1 MKTRLFSLSLMIML
15 AAVQVFAGRIYL
27 IGDAMSSGW
36 SLDAAP
42 LMEQTGDNVYQ
53 WVGNLKDGTLK
64 FLTHKDWVPS
74 YGPTTNNTALTVGTS
89 VLQLRSSYDDPDNA
103 FAVTAGR
110 YALTID
116 LSGDTPQLTVANG
129 AELPDKGLSSYYPE
143 TIYAIGSATT
153 AGWLASS
160 AIEMH
165 ESAFNSG
172 IYNGTLTLSS
182 GELKFLN
189 QKNFE
194 AGGYGASVSND
205 PINGAGVYT
214 LKALDGDDLKFAV
227 TLDKATEFDVTANI
241 VAGSLSLTATGVEPE
256 VVYPAKLYI
265 IGPAVGGWSWDD
277 YGQEMR
283 TLEEGVYTWKGTL
296 MADEMKF
303 FEQPKFEAVAYG
315 ATEAGKVM
323 SADGEY
329 DIVKLTD
336 NDYKFIAPADNV
348 TLTVNLKTMKLTSAK
363 DVTSLNDIVLLNGMT
378 DVYDIT
384 GFLVTRI
391 ENSYVGSCGLKAG
404 IYIFKSAQITQKVVI
419 R

>member
-1 MKTRLFSLSLMIML
+1 MKTRLFSLSLIML

-36 SLDAAP
+36 SLDSVP

-53 WVGNLKDGTLK
+53 WVGNLNDGKLK
-64 FLTHKDWVPS
+64 FLTHKDFVPS
-74 YGPTTNNTALTVGTS
+74 YGPKTNNTALTEGTS
-89 VLQLRSSYDDPDNA
+89 DLQLRSSYDDPDNA

-143 TIYAIGSATT
+143 AIYAIGSATT
-153 AGWLASS
+153 AGWTASN
-160 AIEMH
+160 AVEMH

-189 QKNFE
+189 QKAFG
-194 AGGYGASVSND
+194 AGYGASVSND

-214 LKALDGDDLKFAV
+214 LVALDKADLKFAV
-227 TLDKATEFDVTANI
+227 TLDELTEFDVTANI
-241 VAGSLSLTATGVEPE
+241 VDGSLSLTATGVEPE
-256 VVYPAKLYI
+256 VVYPANLYI

-277 YGQEMR
+277 NAQEMK
-283 TLEEGVYTWKGTL
+283 TLEEGVYTWTGKLLAG
-296 MADEMKF
+296 EMKF

-315 ATEAGKVM
+315 ATEDGKVM

-336 NDYKFIAPADNV
+336 NDNKFIAPADNV

-363 DVTSLNDIVLLNGMT
+363 DVTSLNDIVLLDGMT

-384 GFLVTRI
+384 GLFITRI
-391 ENSYVGSCGLKAG
+391 ENSYIGSCGLKAG

>member
-1 MKTRLFSLSLMIML
+1 MKTRLFSLSLIML

-36 SLDAAP
+36 SLDSVP

-53 WVGNLKDGTLK
+53 WVGNLNDGKLK
-64 FLTHKDWVPS
+64 FLTHKDFVPS
-74 YGPTTNNTALTVGTS
+74 YGPKTNNTALTEGTFD
-89 VLQLRSSYDDPDNA
+89 LQLRSSDDDPDNK

-129 AELPDKGLSSYYPE
+129 AGLPDKGLSSYYPE
-143 TIYAIGSATT
+143 AIYAIGSATT

-165 ESAFNSG
+165 ESACNSG

-189 QKNFE
+189 QKDFG
-194 AGGYGASVSND
+194 AGYGASVSND

-256 VVYPAKLYI
+256 VVYPANLYI
-265 IGPAVGGWSWDD
+265 IGPAVGGWSWDNN
-277 YGQEMR
+277 GQEMT
-283 TLEEGVYTWKGTL
+283 TLEEGVYTWTGKLLAG
-296 MADEMKF
+296 EMKF

-315 ATEAGKVM
+315 ATEDGKVM

-336 NDYKFIAPADNV
+336 NDNKFIAPADNV
-348 TLTVNLKTMKLTSAK
+348 TLTVNLKTMKLTSTK
-363 DVTSLNDIVLLNGMT
+363 DVTSLNDIVLLDGMT

-384 GFLVTRI
+384 GLFITRI

-404 IYIFKSAQITQKVVI
+404 IYIFKSAQIIQKVVI

>member
-27 IGDAMSSGW
+27 IGDATSSGW

-53 WVGNLKDGTLK
+53 WVGNLNNGTLK

-74 YGPTTNNTALTVGTS
+74 YGPKTNNTALTVGTS
-89 VLQLRSSYDDPDNA
+89 DLQLRSSYDDPDNA

-143 TIYAIGSATT
+143 AIYAIGSATT
-153 AGWLASS
+153 AGWLAPS

-189 QKNFE
+189 QKAFG
-194 AGGYGASVSND
+194 AGYGASVSND

-214 LKALDGDDLKFAV
+214 LVALDKADLKFAV
-227 TLDKATEFDVTANI
+227 TLDELTEFDVTANI
-241 VAGSLSLTATGVEPE
+241 VDGSLSLTATGVEPE
-256 VVYPAKLYI
+256 VVYPANLYI

-277 YGQEMR
+277 NAQEMK
-283 TLEEGVYTWKGTL
+283 TLEEGVYTWTGKL
-296 MADEMKF
+296 LADEMKF
-303 FEQPKFEAVAYG
+303 FEQPDFGAVAYG

-329 DIVKLTD
+329 DIVKLID

-363 DVTSLNDIVLLNGMT
+363 DVTSLNDIVLLDGMT

-384 GFLVTRI
+384 GLFITRI
-391 ENSYVGSCGLKAG
+391 ENSYIGSCGLKAG

>member
-1 MKTRLFSLSLMIML
+1 MKTRLLSLSLMIML

-53 WVGNLKDGTLK
+53 WVGNLNDGKLK

-74 YGPTTNNTALTVGTS
+74 YGPTTNSTALTVGTFA
-89 VLQLRSSYDDPDNA
+89 LQLRSSYDDPDNA

-143 TIYAIGSATT
+143 AIYAIGSATT
-153 AGWLASS
+153 AGWTASS

-189 QKNFE
+189 QKDFG
-194 AGGYGASVSND
+194 AGYGASVSND

-227 TLDKATEFDVTANI
+227 TLDEATEFDVTANI
-241 VAGSLSLTATGVEPE
+241 VAGSLSLTATGVEPV

-265 IGPAVGGWSWDD
+265 IGPAVGGWSWDNN
-277 YGQEMR
+277 GQEMT
-283 TLEEGVYTWKGTL
+283 TLEEGVYTWTGKLLGG
-296 MADEMKF
+296 EMKF
-303 FEQPKFEAVAYG
+303 FEQPDFVAVAYG
-315 ATEAGKVM
+315 ATEASKVM

-336 NDYKFIAPADNV
+336 NDNKFIAPADNV

-363 DVTSLNDIVLLNGMT
+363 VVTSLSDIVLLNGMT

-384 GFLVTRI
+384 GSFVTRI
-391 ENSYVGSCGLKAG
+391 ENSNVGRCGLKAG
-404 IYIFKSAQITQKVVI
+404 IYIFKSAQFTQKVVI

>member
-1 MKTRLFSLSLMIML
+1 MKTRLLSLSFMIML

-27 IGDAMSSGW
+27 IGDATSSGW

-42 LMEQTGDNVYQ
+42 LMEQTGNNVYQ
-53 WVGNLKDGTLK
+53 WVGNLNNGTLK
-64 FLTHKDWVPS
+64 FLTHKDFAPS

-89 VLQLRSSYDDPDNA
+89 DLQLRSSYDDPDNA
-103 FAVTAGR
+103 FAVAAGR

-143 TIYAIGSATT
+143 AIYAVGTATT
-153 AGWLASS
+153 AGWVASN

-165 ESAFNSG
+165 ESACNSG
-172 IYNGTLTLSS
+172 IYNGKLTLSS

-189 QKNFE
+189 QKDWG
-194 AGGYGASVSND
+194 AGYGASVSND

-214 LKALDGDDLKFAV
+214 LKENGGADLKFAV
-227 TLDKATEFDVTANI
+227 TLDEATEFDVTANI

-277 YGQEMR
+277 NGQEMT
-283 TLEEGVYTWKGTL
+283 TLEEGVYTWTGTL
-296 MADEMKF
+296 LAGEMKF
-303 FEQPKFEAVAYG
+303 FEQPDFVAVAYG

-336 NDYKFIAPADNV
+336 NDNKFIAPADNV

-363 DVTSLNDIVLLNGMT
+363 DVTSLSDIVLLNGMT

-384 GFLVTRI
+384 GSFVTRI

-404 IYIFKSAQITQKVVI
+404 IYIFKSAQFTQKVVI

>member
-1 MKTRLFSLSLMIML
+1 MKTRLFSLSLIML

-36 SLDAAP
+36 SLDSVP

-53 WVGNLKDGTLK
+53 WVGNLNDGKLK
-64 FLTHKDWVPS
+64 FLTHKDFVPS
-74 YGPTTNNTALTVGTS
+74 YGPKTNNTALTEGTFD
-89 VLQLRSSYDDPDNA
+89 LQLRSSDDDPDNK

-129 AELPDKGLSSYYPE
+129 AGLPDKGLSSYYPE
-143 TIYAIGSATT
+143 AIYAIGSATT

-165 ESAFNSG
+165 ESACNSG

-189 QKNFE
+189 QKDFG
-194 AGGYGASVSND
+194 AGYGASVSND

-256 VVYPAKLYI
+256 VVYPANLYI
-265 IGPAVGGWSWDD
+265 IGPAVGGWSWDNN
-277 YGQEMR
+277 GQEMT
-283 TLEEGVYTWKGTL
+283 TLEEGVYTWTGKLLAG
-296 MADEMKF
+296 EMKF

-315 ATEAGKVM
+315 ATEDGKVM

-336 NDYKFIAPADNV
+336 NDNKFIAPADNV
-348 TLTVNLKTMKLTSAK
+348 TLTVNLKTMKLTSTK
-363 DVTSLNDIVLLNGMT
+363 DVTSLNDIVLLDGMT

-384 GFLVTRI
+384 GLFVTRI

-404 IYIFKSAQITQKVVI
+404 IYIFKSAQIIQKVVI

>member
-27 IGDAMSSGW
+27 IGTATSSGW

-42 LMEQTGDNVYQ
+42 LMEQTGDNLYQ
-53 WVGNLKDGTLK
+53 WVGNLNDGKLK
-64 FLTHKDWVPS
+64 FLTHKDFVPS
-74 YGPTTNNTALTVGTS
+74 YGPTTNNTALTVGTFD
-89 VLQLRSSYDDPDNA
+89 LQLRSSYDDPDNA

-143 TIYAIGSATT
+143 AIYAIGSATT
-153 AGWLASS
+153 AGWRTPDAV
-160 AIEMH
+160 EMH
-165 ESAFNSG
+165 ESACNSG

-189 QKNFE
+189 QKDFG
-194 AGGYGASVSND
+194 AGYGASVSND

-214 LKALDGDDLKFAV
+214 LVALDKADLKFAV
-227 TLDKATEFDVTANI
+227 TLDEPTEFDVTANI
-241 VAGSLSLTATGVEPE
+241 VDGSLSLTATGVEPE

-265 IGPAVGGWSWDD
+265 IGPAVGGWSWDNN
-277 YGQEMR
+277 GQEMT
-283 TLEEGVYTWKGTL
+283 TLEEGVYTWTGKL
-296 MADEMKF
+296 LAAQMKF

-315 ATEAGKVM
+315 ATEADKVM

-329 DIVKLTD
+329 DIVKLID

-363 DVTSLNDIVLLNGMT
+363 DVTSLNDIVLLDGMT

-384 GFLVTRI
+384 GLFITRI

-404 IYIFKSAQITQKVVI
+404 VYIFKSAQIIQKVVI

>member
-1 MKTRLFSLSLMIML
+1 MKTRLFSLSLIML

-53 WVGNLKDGTLK
+53 WVGNLNDGKLK
-64 FLTHKDWVPS
+64 FLTHKDFVPS
-74 YGPTTNNTALTVGTS
+74 YGPTTNNTALTEGTS
-89 VLQLRSSYDDPDNA
+89 DLQLRSSYDDPDNA

-143 TIYAIGSATT
+143 AIYAIGSATT
-153 AGWLASS
+153 AGWTASS

-189 QKNFE
+189 QKDWG
-194 AGGYGASVSND
+194 AGYGASVSND

-227 TLDKATEFDVTANI
+227 TLDEATEFDVTANI

-265 IGPAVGGWSWDD
+265 IGPAVGGWSWDNN
-277 YGQEMR
+277 GQEMT
-283 TLEEGVYTWKGTL
+283 TLEEGVYTWTGKL
-296 MADEMKF
+296 LAAQMKF
-303 FEQPKFEAVAYG
+303 FEQPDFGAVAYG

-336 NDYKFIAPADNV
+336 NDNKFIAPADNV

-363 DVTSLNDIVLLNGMT
+363 DVTSLNDIVLLDGMT

-384 GFLVTRI
+384 GLFITRI

>member
-1 MKTRLFSLSLMIML
+1 MKTRLFSLSLIML

-27 IGDAMSSGW
+27 IGTATSSGW

-53 WVGNLKDGTLK
+53 WVGNLNNGTLK
-64 FLTHKDWVPS
+64 FLTHKDFVPS
-74 YGPTTNNTALTVGTS
+74 YGPTTNNTALTEGTFD
-89 VLQLRSSYDDPDNA
+89 LQLRSSDDDPDNK

-129 AELPDKGLSSYYPE
+129 AGLPDKGLSSYYPE
-143 TIYAIGSATT
+143 VYAIGSATT
-153 AGWLASS
+153 AGWTASS

-172 IYNGTLTLSS
+172 IYNGTLTLNT

-189 QKNFE
+189 QKAFG
-194 AGGYGASVSND
+194 AGYGASVSND

-214 LKALDGDDLKFAV
+214 LKALDEADLKFAV
-227 TLDKATEFDVTANI
+227 TLDKATEFDVTVNI
-241 VAGSLSLTATGVEPE
+241 VAGSLTLTATGVEPE

-265 IGPAVGGWSWDD
+265 IGPAVGGWSWDKN
-277 YGQEMR
+277 GQEMT

-296 MADEMKF
+296 LAGEMKF
-303 FEQPKFEAVAYG
+303 FEQPDFVAVAYG

-336 NDYKFIAPADNV
+336 KDNKFIAPADNV

-363 DVTSLNDIVLLNGMT
+363 DVTSLNDIVLLDGMT

-384 GFLVTRI
+384 GLFITRI

>member
-27 IGDAMSSGW
+27 IGDATSSGW

-53 WVGNLKDGTLK
+53 WVGNLKDGPLK

-74 YGPTTNNTALTVGTS
+74 YGPKTDSTALTVGTFD
-89 VLQLRSSYDDPDNA
+89 LQLRSSDDDPDNA
-103 FAVTAGR
+103 YAVTAGR

-143 TIYAIGSATT
+143 AIYAIGSATT
-153 AGWLASS
+153 AGWTAPS

-189 QKNFE
+189 QKDWG
-194 AGGYGASVSND
+194 AGYGASVSND

-214 LKALDGDDLKFAV
+214 LVALDKADLKFAV
-227 TLDKATEFDVTANI
+227 TLDELTEFDVTANI
-241 VAGSLSLTATGVEPE
+241 VDGSLSLTATGVEPE

-265 IGPAVGGWSWDD
+265 IGPAVGGWSWDKNR
-277 YGQEMR
+277 QEMT
-283 TLEEGVYTWKGTL
+283 TLEEGVYTWTGKLLAG
-296 MADEMKF
+296 EMKF

-315 ATEAGKVM
+315 ATEAGKIM

-336 NDYKFIAPADNV
+336 NDNKFIAPADNV

-363 DVTSLNDIVLLNGMT
+363 DVTSLNDIVLLDGMT

-384 GFLVTRI
+384 GLFITRI

>member
-1 MKTRLFSLSLMIML
+1 MKTRLFSLSFMIML

-27 IGDAMSSGW
+27 IGDATSSGW

-53 WVGNLKDGTLK
+53 WVGNLNNGTLK

-89 VLQLRSSYDDPDNA
+89 VLQLRSSDDDPDNA

-143 TIYAIGSATT
+143 AIYAIGSATT
-153 AGWLASS
+153 AGWRTPDAV
-160 AIEMH
+160 EMH

-189 QKNFE
+189 QKDWG
-194 AGGYGASVSND
+194 AGYGASVSND

-227 TLDKATEFDVTANI
+227 TLDELTEFDVTANI

-277 YGQEMR
+277 NGQEMT

-296 MADEMKF
+296 LAAQMKF
-303 FEQPKFEAVAYG
+303 FEQPDFGAVAYG
-315 ATEAGKVM
+315 ATEADKVM

-336 NDYKFIAPADNV
+336 KDNKFIAPADNV

-363 DVTSLNDIVLLNGMT
+363 DVTSLNDIVLLNGMI

-404 IYIFKSAQITQKVVI
+404 IYIFKSAQIIQKVVI

>member
-1 MKTRLFSLSLMIML
+1 MKTRLFSLSLIML

-36 SLDAAP
+36 SLDSVP

-53 WVGNLKDGTLK
+53 WVGNLNDGKLK

-74 YGPTTNNTALTVGTS
+74 YGPKTNNTALTEGTS
-89 VLQLRSSYDDPDNA
+89 DLQLRSSYDDPDNA

-143 TIYAIGSATT
+143 AIYAIGSATT
-153 AGWLASS
+153 AGWTASN
-160 AIEMH
+160 AVEMH

-189 QKNFE
+189 QKDWG
-194 AGGYGASVSND
+194 AGYGASVSND

-241 VAGSLSLTATGVEPE
+241 VDGSLSLTATGVEPE

-277 YGQEMR
+277 NAQEMT

-296 MADEMKF
+296 LAGEMKF

-336 NDYKFIAPADNV
+336 NDNKFIAPADNV

-363 DVTSLNDIVLLNGMT
+363 DVTSLNDIVLLDGMT

-384 GFLVTRI
+384 GLFITRI

>member
-27 IGDAMSSGW
+27 IGPATSSGW

-42 LMEQTGDNVYQ
+42 LMEQTGDNLYQ
-53 WVGNLKDGTLK
+53 WVGNLNDGKLK

-74 YGPTTNNTALTVGTS
+74 YGPTTDNTALTVGTFD
-89 VLQLRSSYDDPDNA
+89 LQLRSSNDDPDNA

-129 AELPDKGLSSYYPE
+129 AGLPDKGLSSYYPE
-143 TIYAIGSATT
+143 AIYAIGSATT
-153 AGWLASS
+153 AGWRTPDAV
-160 AIEMH
+160 EMH

-189 QKNFE
+189 QKDFG
-194 AGGYGASVSND
+194 AGYGASVSND

-241 VAGSLSLTATGVEPE
+241 VAGSLSLTATGVEPV

-265 IGPAVGGWSWDD
+265 IGPAVGGWSWDKNR
-277 YGQEMR
+277 QEMT

-296 MADEMKF
+296 LAGEMKF
-303 FEQPKFEAVAYG
+303 FEQPDFGAVAYG

-329 DIVKLTD
+329 DIVKLID

-363 DVTSLNDIVLLNGMT
+363 DVTSLNDIVLLDGMI

>member
-1 MKTRLFSLSLMIML
+1 MKTRLFSLSLIML

-36 SLDAAP
+36 SLDSVP

-53 WVGNLKDGTLK
+53 WVGNLNDGKLK

-74 YGPTTNNTALTVGTS
+74 YGPKTNNTALTVGTFD
-89 VLQLRSSYDDPDNA
+89 LQLRSSNDDPDNA

-143 TIYAIGSATT
+143 AIYAIGSATT
-153 AGWLASS
+153 AGWRTPDAV
-160 AIEMH
+160 EMH
-165 ESAFNSG
+165 ESACNSG

-189 QKNFE
+189 QKDFG
-194 AGGYGASVSND
+194 AGYGASVSND

-214 LKALDGDDLKFAV
+214 LVALDKADLKFVV
-227 TLDKATEFDVTANI
+227 TLDEATEFDVTANI
-241 VAGSLSLTATGVEPE
+241 VARSLSLTATGVEPE

-277 YGQEMR
+277 NAQEMT
-283 TLEEGVYTWKGTL
+283 TLEEGVYTWTGKL
-296 MADEMKF
+296 LADEMKF
-303 FEQPKFEAVAYG
+303 FEQPDFGAVAYG

-336 NDYKFIAPADNV
+336 NDNKFIAPADNV

-363 DVTSLNDIVLLNGMT
+363 DVTSLNNIVLLNGMT

-384 GFLVTRI
+384 GLFITRI

>member
-1 MKTRLFSLSLMIML
+1 MKTRLFSLSLIML

-27 IGDAMSSGW
+27 IGDATSSGW

-53 WVGNLKDGTLK
+53 WVGNLNDGKLK
-64 FLTHKDWVPS
+64 FLTHKDFVPS
-74 YGPTTNNTALTVGTS
+74 YGPTTNNTALTVGTFD
-89 VLQLRSSYDDPDNA
+89 LQLRSSNDDPDNA

-129 AELPDKGLSSYYPE
+129 AELRDKGLSSYYPE
-143 TIYAIGSATT
+143 AIYAIGSATT
-153 AGWLASS
+153 AGWTASS

-189 QKNFE
+189 QKDWG
-194 AGGYGASVSND
+194 AGYGASVSND

-227 TLDKATEFDVTANI
+227 TLDEATEFDVTANI
-241 VAGSLSLTATGVEPE
+241 VAGSLSLTATGVEPV

-277 YGQEMR
+277 YGQEMT

-296 MADEMKF
+296 LADEMKF
-303 FEQPKFEAVAYG
+303 FEQPDFGAVAYG
-315 ATEAGKVM
+315 ATEARKVM

-336 NDYKFIAPADNV
+336 KDNKFIAPADNV

-384 GFLVTRI
+384 GLFITRI

>member
-1 MKTRLFSLSLMIML
+1 MFSLSLMIML

-27 IGDAMSSGW
+27 IGDATSSGW

-53 WVGNLKDGTLK
+53 WVGNLNNGTLK

-74 YGPTTNNTALTVGTS
+74 YGPKTNNTALTVGTS
-89 VLQLRSSYDDPDNA
+89 DLQLRSSYDDPDNA

-143 TIYAIGSATT
+143 AIYAIGSATT
-153 AGWLASS
+153 AGWLAPS

-189 QKNFE
+189 QRAFG
-194 AGGYGASVSND
+194 AGYGASVSND

-214 LKALDGDDLKFAV
+214 LVALDKADLKFAV
-227 TLDKATEFDVTANI
+227 TLDELTEFDVTANI
-241 VAGSLSLTATGVEPE
+241 VDGSLSLTATGVEPE
-256 VVYPAKLYI
+256 VVYPANLYI

-277 YGQEMR
+277 TAQEMK
-283 TLEEGVYTWKGTL
+283 TLDEGVYTWKGTL
-296 MADEMKF
+296 LAGEMKF

-329 DIVKLTD
+329 DIVKLID

-363 DVTSLNDIVLLNGMT
+363 DVTSLNDIVLLDGMT

-384 GFLVTRI
+384 GLFITRI
-391 ENSYVGSCGLKAG
+391 ENSYIGSCGLKAG

>member
-27 IGDAMSSGW
+27 IGPATSSGW

-42 LMEQTGDNVYQ
+42 LMEQTGDNLYQ
-53 WVGNLKDGTLK
+53 WVGNLNDGKLK
-64 FLTHKDWVPS
+64 FLTHKNFVPS
-74 YGPTTNNTALTVGTS
+74 YGPTTDSTALTVGTFD
-89 VLQLRSSYDDPDNA
+89 LQLRSSNDDPDNA

-143 TIYAIGSATT
+143 AIYAIGSATT
-153 AGWLASS
+153 AGWRTPDAV
-160 AIEMH
+160 EMH
-165 ESAFNSG
+165 ESACNSG

-189 QKNFE
+189 QKDWG
-194 AGGYGASVSND
+194 AGYGASVSND

-214 LKALDGDDLKFAV
+214 LVALDKADLKFAV
-227 TLDKATEFDVTANI
+227 TLDEPTEFDVTANI

-277 YGQEMR
+277 YGQEMT
-283 TLEEGVYTWKGTL
+283 TLEEGVYTWTGKL
-296 MADEMKF
+296 LAAQMKF

-315 ATEAGKVM
+315 ATEADKVM

-329 DIVKLTD
+329 DIVKLID

-363 DVTSLNDIVLLNGMT
+363 DVTSLNDIVLLDGMI

>member
-1 MKTRLFSLSLMIML
+1 MKTRLFSLSFMIML

-27 IGDAMSSGW
+27 IGDATSSGW

-53 WVGNLKDGTLK
+53 WVGNLNNGTLK

-89 VLQLRSSYDDPDNA
+89 VLQLRSSDDDPDNA

-143 TIYAIGSATT
+143 AIYAIGSATT
-153 AGWLASS
+153 AGWTASS

-189 QKNFE
+189 QKDWG
-194 AGGYGASVSND
+194 AGYGASVSND

-227 TLDKATEFDVTANI
+227 TLDELTEFDVTANI

-277 YGQEMR
+277 NGQEMT

-296 MADEMKF
+296 LAAQMKF
-303 FEQPKFEAVAYG
+303 FEQPDFGAVAYG
-315 ATEAGKVM
+315 ATEADKVM

-336 NDYKFIAPADNV
+336 KDNKFIAPADNV

-363 DVTSLNDIVLLNGMT
+363 DVTSLNDIVLLNGMI

-384 GFLVTRI
+384 GLFVTRI

-404 IYIFKSAQITQKVVI
+404 IYIFKSAQIIQKVVI

>member
-1 MKTRLFSLSLMIML
+1 MKTRLFSLSLIML

-53 WVGNLKDGTLK
+53 WVGNLNDGKLK
-64 FLTHKDWVPS
+64 FLTHKDFVPS
-74 YGPTTNNTALTVGTS
+74 YGPTTNNTALTVGTFD
-89 VLQLRSSYDDPDNA
+89 LQLRSSYDDPDNA

-143 TIYAIGSATT
+143 AIYAIGSATT
-153 AGWLASS
+153 AGWTASS

-165 ESAFNSG
+165 ESACNSG

-189 QKNFE
+189 QKDFG
-194 AGGYGASVSND
+194 AGYGASVSND

-214 LKALDGDDLKFAV
+214 LVALDKADLKFAV
-227 TLDKATEFDVTANI
+227 TLDELTEFDVTANI
-241 VAGSLSLTATGVEPE
+241 VDGSLSLTATGVEPE

-277 YGQEMR
+277 NGQEMT

-296 MADEMKF
+296 LAGEMKF

-329 DIVKLTD
+329 DIVKLID

-363 DVTSLNDIVLLNGMT
+363 DVTSLNDIVLLDGMT

-384 GFLVTRI
+384 GLFITRI

>member
-27 IGDAMSSGW
+27 IGDATSSGW

-42 LMEQTGDNVYQ
+42 LMEQTGDNLYQ
-53 WVGNLKDGTLK
+53 WVGNLNDGKLK
-64 FLTHKDWVPS
+64 FLTHKDFVPS

-129 AELPDKGLSSYYPE
+129 AELPDKGLSSYYQE
-143 TIYAIGSATT
+143 VIYAIGSATT
-153 AGWLASS
+153 AGWVPSNAV
-160 AIEMH
+160 EMH
-165 ESAFNSG
+165 ESACNSG

-189 QKNFE
+189 QKDFG
-194 AGGYGASVSND
+194 AGYGASVSND

-214 LKALDGDDLKFAV
+214 LKAIDEADLKFAV
-227 TLDKATEFDVTANI
+227 TLDEATEFDVTANI
-241 VAGSLSLTATGVEPE
+241 VAGSLSLTATGVEPV

-265 IGPAVGGWSWDD
+265 IGPAVGGWSWDNN
-277 YGQEMR
+277 GQEMT
-283 TLEEGVYTWKGTL
+283 TLEEGVYTWTGKL
-296 MADEMKF
+296 LAAQMKF

-315 ATEAGKVM
+315 ATEADKVM

-329 DIVKLTD
+329 DIVKLTY

-384 GFLVTRI
+384 GLFITRI

-404 IYIFKSAQITQKVVI
+404 IYIFKSAQIIQKVVI

>member
-1 MKTRLFSLSLMIML
+1 MKTRLFSLSFMIML

-27 IGDAMSSGW
+27 IGTATSSGW

-53 WVGNLKDGTLK
+53 WVGNLKDGKLK

-74 YGPTTNNTALTVGTS
+74 YGPTTNNTVLTVGTFD
-89 VLQLRSSYDDPDNA
+89 LQLRSSNDEPDNA

-143 TIYAIGSATT
+143 AIYAIGSATT
-153 AGWLASS
+153 AGWRTPDAV
-160 AIEMH
+160 EMH

-189 QKNFE
+189 QKDWG
-194 AGGYGASVSND
+194 AGYGASVSND

-241 VAGSLSLTATGVEPE
+241 VAGSLTLTATGVEPE

-277 YGQEMR
+277 NGQEMT

-296 MADEMKF
+296 LAGEMKF
-303 FEQPKFEAVAYG
+303 FEQPNFDAVAYG
-315 ATEAGKVM
+315 ATEARKVM

-329 DIVKLTD
+329 DIVKLID

-363 DVTSLNDIVLLNGMT
+363 DVPSLNDIVLLNGMI

>member
-53 WVGNLKDGTLK
+53 WVGNLKDGPLK

-74 YGPTTNNTALTVGTS
+74 YGPTTNNTALTVGTFD
-89 VLQLRSSYDDPDNA
+89 LQLRSSNDEPDNA

-143 TIYAIGSATT
+143 AIYAIGSATT
-153 AGWLASS
+153 AGWRTLDAV
-160 AIEMH
+160 EMH

-189 QKNFE
+189 QKDFG
-194 AGGYGASVSND
+194 AGYGASVSND

-214 LKALDGDDLKFAV
+214 LVALDKADLKFAV

-241 VAGSLSLTATGVEPE
+241 VAGSLSLTATGVEPV

-277 YGQEMR
+277 YGQEMT
-283 TLEEGVYTWKGTL
+283 TLEEGVYTWTGKL
-296 MADEMKF
+296 LADEMKF
-303 FEQPKFEAVAYG
+303 FEQPDFGAVAYG

-329 DIVKLTD
+329 DIVKLTKD
-336 NDYKFIAPADNV
+336 NDNKFIAPADNV

-363 DVTSLNDIVLLNGMT
+363 DVTSLNDIVLLDGMT

-384 GFLVTRI
+384 GLFVTRI

-404 IYIFKSAQITQKVVI
+404 IYIFKSAQIIQKVVI

>member
-1 MKTRLFSLSLMIML
+1 MKTRLFSLSFMIML

-27 IGDAMSSGW
+27 IGTATSSGW

-53 WVGNLKDGTLK
+53 WVGNLKDGKLK

-74 YGPTTNNTALTVGTS
+74 YGPTTNNTVLTVGTFD
-89 VLQLRSSYDDPDNA
+89 LQLRSSNDEPDNA

-143 TIYAIGSATT
+143 AIYAIGSATT
-153 AGWLASS
+153 AGWRTPDAV
-160 AIEMH
+160 EMH

-189 QKNFE
+189 QKDFG
-194 AGGYGASVSND
+194 AGYGASVSND

-241 VAGSLSLTATGVEPE
+241 VAGSLTLTATGVEPE

-277 YGQEMR
+277 NGQEMT

-296 MADEMKF
+296 LAGEMKF
-303 FEQPKFEAVAYG
+303 FEQPNFDAVAYG
-315 ATEAGKVM
+315 ATEARKVM

-329 DIVKLTD
+329 DIVKLID

-363 DVTSLNDIVLLNGMT
+363 DVPSLNDIVLLNGMI

>member
-1 MKTRLFSLSLMIML
+1 MKTRLFSLSLIML

-42 LMEQTGDNVYQ
+42 LMEQTGDNLYQ
-53 WVGNLKDGTLK
+53 WVGNLNDGKLK
-64 FLTHKDWVPS
+64 FLTHKDFVPS
-74 YGPTTNNTALTVGTS
+74 YGPTTNNTALTVGTFD
-89 VLQLRSSYDDPDNA
+89 LQLRSSNDDPDNA

-143 TIYAIGSATT
+143 AIYAIGSATT
-153 AGWLASS
+153 AGWTASN

-165 ESAFNSG
+165 ESACNSG

-189 QKNFE
+189 KKDFG

-214 LKALDGDDLKFAV
+214 LKALDEADLKFAV
-227 TLDKATEFDVTANI
+227 TLDELTEFDVTANI
-241 VAGSLSLTATGVEPE
+241 VAGSLSLTATGVEPV

-277 YGQEMR
+277 YGQEMT

-296 MADEMKF
+296 LAGEMKF
-303 FEQPKFEAVAYG
+303 FEQPDFDAVAYG

-336 NDYKFIAPADNV
+336 NDNKFIAPADNV

-363 DVTSLNDIVLLNGMT
+363 DVTSLNDIVLLDGMT

-384 GFLVTRI
+384 GLFVTRI

-404 IYIFKSAQITQKVVI
+404 IYIFKSAQIIQKVVI

>member
-27 IGDAMSSGW
+27 IGDATSSGW

-53 WVGNLKDGTLK
+53 WVGNLNNGTLK
-64 FLTHKDWVPS
+64 FLTHKDFVPS

-89 VLQLRSSYDDPDNA
+89 DLQLRSSYADPDNA

-143 TIYAIGSATT
+143 AIYAIGSATT
-153 AGWLASS
+153 AGWELSNAV
-160 AIEMH
+160 EMH

-189 QKNFE
+189 QKAFG
-194 AGGYGASVSND
+194 AGYGASVSND

-227 TLDKATEFDVTANI
+227 TLDELTEFDVTANI
-241 VAGSLSLTATGVEPE
+241 VAGSLSLTATGVEPV

-277 YGQEMR
+277 YGQEMT

-296 MADEMKF
+296 LAGEMKF

-336 NDYKFIAPADNV
+336 KDNKFIAPADNV

-384 GFLVTRI
+384 GLFITRI

>member
-27 IGDAMSSGW
+27 IGDATSSGW

-53 WVGNLKDGTLK
+53 WVGNLNNGTLK
-64 FLTHKDWVPS
+64 FLTHKDFVPS

-89 VLQLRSSYDDPDNA
+89 DLQLRSSYADPDNA

-116 LSGDTPQLTVANG
+116 LSGDTPQLTVADG

-143 TIYAIGSATT
+143 AIYAIGSATT
-153 AGWLASS
+153 AGWVPSNAV
-160 AIEMH
+160 EMH

-189 QKNFE
+189 QKAFG
-194 AGGYGASVSND
+194 AGYGASVSND

-227 TLDKATEFDVTANI
+227 TLDELTEFDVTANI
-241 VAGSLSLTATGVEPE
+241 VAGSLSLTATGVEPV

-277 YGQEMR
+277 YGQEMT

-296 MADEMKF
+296 LAGEMKF

-336 NDYKFIAPADNV
+336 KDNKFIAPADNV

-384 GFLVTRI
+384 GLFITRI

>member
-1 MKTRLFSLSLMIML
+1 MIML

-36 SLDAAP
+36 SLDSVP

-53 WVGNLKDGTLK
+53 WVGNLNNGTLK
-64 FLTHKDWVPS
+64 FLTHKDFVPS

-89 VLQLRSSYDDPDNA
+89 DLQLRSSYDDPDNA

-143 TIYAIGSATT
+143 AIYAIGSATT
-153 AGWLASS
+153 AGWRTPDAV
-160 AIEMH
+160 EMH

-189 QKNFE
+189 QKNFG
-194 AGGYGASVSND
+194 AGYGASVSND

-277 YGQEMR
+277 NGKEMT

-296 MADEMKF
+296 LAGEMKF

-329 DIVKLTD
+329 DIVKLID

-363 DVTSLNDIVLLNGMT
+363 DVASLNDIVLLNGMI

>member
-1 MKTRLFSLSLMIML
+1 MKTRLLSLSFMIML

-53 WVGNLKDGTLK
+53 WVGNLNNGTLK

-74 YGPTTNNTALTVGTS
+74 YGPTTNNTALTVGTFD
-89 VLQLRSSYDDPDNA
+89 LQLRSSNDDPDNA

-143 TIYAIGSATT
+143 AIYAIGSATT
-153 AGWLASS
+153 AGWLAPS

-189 QKNFE
+189 QKAFG
-194 AGGYGASVSND
+194 AGYGASVSND

-256 VVYPAKLYI
+256 VVYPANLYI

-277 YGQEMR
+277 NGKEMT

-296 MADEMKF
+296 LAGEMKF

-329 DIVKLTD
+329 DIVKLID

-363 DVTSLNDIVLLNGMT
+363 DVPSLNDIVLLNGMI

-404 IYIFKSAQITQKVVI
+404 IYIFKSAQFTQKVVI

>member
-53 WVGNLKDGTLK
+53 WVGNLNNGTLK
-64 FLTHKDWVPS
+64 FLTHKDFVPS
-74 YGPTTNNTALTVGTS
+74 YGPTTNNTALTVGTFD
-89 VLQLRSSYDDPDNA
+89 LQLRSSDADPDNK

-143 TIYAIGSATT
+143 AIYAIGSATT
-153 AGWLASS
+153 AGWRTPDAV
-160 AIEMH
+160 EMH

-189 QKNFE
+189 QKAFG
-194 AGGYGASVSND
+194 AGYGASVSND

-214 LKALDGDDLKFAV
+214 LKALDEADLKFAV
-227 TLDKATEFDVTANI
+227 TLDEATEFDVTANI

-277 YGQEMR
+277 YGQEMT

-296 MADEMKF
+296 LAGEMKF

-329 DIVKLTD
+329 DIVKLID

-363 DVTSLNDIVLLNGMT
+363 DVTSLNDIVLLNGMI

>member
-27 IGDAMSSGW
+27 IGTATSSGW

-53 WVGNLKDGTLK
+53 WVGNLNDGKLK
-64 FLTHKDWVPS
+64 FLTHKDFVPS
-74 YGPTTNNTALTVGTS
+74 YGPTTNNTALTVRTFD
-89 VLQLRSSYDDPDNA
+89 LQLRSSNDDPDNA

-143 TIYAIGSATT
+143 AIYAIGSATT
-153 AGWLASS
+153 AGWRTLDAV
-160 AIEMH
+160 EMH

-172 IYNGTLTLSS
+172 IYNGTLTLST

-189 QKNFE
+189 QKDFG
-194 AGGYGASVSND
+194 AGYGASVSND

-277 YGQEMR
+277 NAQEMT

-296 MADEMKF
+296 LAGEMKF

-329 DIVKLTD
+329 DIVKLID

-363 DVTSLNDIVLLNGMT
+363 DVTSLNDIVLLDGMT

-384 GFLVTRI
+384 GLFITRI
-391 ENSYVGSCGLKAG
+391 ENSYIGSCGLKAG

>member
-1 MKTRLFSLSLMIML
+1 MKTRLFSLSLIML

-36 SLDAAP
+36 SLDSVP

-53 WVGNLKDGTLK
+53 WVGNLNNGTLK
-64 FLTHKDWVPS
+64 FLTHKDFVPS
-74 YGPTTNNTALTVGTS
+74 YGPTTNNTALTVGTFD
-89 VLQLRSSYDDPDNA
+89 LQLRSSYDDPDNA

-143 TIYAIGSATT
+143 AIYAIGSATT
-153 AGWLASS
+153 AGWTASS

-165 ESAFNSG
+165 ESACNSG

-189 QKNFE
+189 QKDWG
-194 AGGYGASVSND
+194 AGYGASVSND

-214 LKALDGDDLKFAV
+214 LVALDKADLKFAV
-227 TLDKATEFDVTANI
+227 TLDELTEFDVTANI
-241 VAGSLSLTATGVEPE
+241 VAGSLSLTATGVEPV

-277 YGQEMR
+277 YGQEMT

-296 MADEMKF
+296 LAGEMKF

-363 DVTSLNDIVLLNGMT
+363 DVTSLNDIVLLDGMT

-384 GFLVTRI
+384 GLFITRI

>member
-1 MKTRLFSLSLMIML
+1 MKTRLFSLSLIML

-27 IGDAMSSGW
+27 IGDATSSGW

-53 WVGNLKDGTLK
+53 WVGNLNNGTLK
-64 FLTHKDWVPS
+64 FLTHKDFVPS
-74 YGPTTNNTALTVGTS
+74 YGPTTNNTALTVGTFD
-89 VLQLRSSYDDPDNA
+89 LQLRSSNDDPDNA

-143 TIYAIGSATT
+143 AIYAIGSATT
-153 AGWLASS
+153 AGWVPSS

-189 QKNFE
+189 QKAFG
-194 AGGYGASVSND
+194 AGYGASVSND

-277 YGQEMR
+277 YGQEMT

-296 MADEMKF
+296 LADEMKF

-329 DIVKLTD
+329 DIVKLID

-363 DVTSLNDIVLLNGMT
+363 DVTSLNDIVLLNGMI

-404 IYIFKSAQITQKVVI
+404 VYIFKSAQIIQKVVI

>member
-1 MKTRLFSLSLMIML
+1 MKTRLFSLSLIML

-27 IGDAMSSGW
+27 IGPATSSGW

-53 WVGNLKDGTLK
+53 WVGNLNDGKLK
-64 FLTHKDWVPS
+64 FLTHKDFVPS
-74 YGPTTNNTALTVGTS
+74 YGPTTNNTALTVGTFD
-89 VLQLRSSYDDPDNA
+89 LQLRSSYDDPDNA

-143 TIYAIGSATT
+143 AIYAIGSATT
-153 AGWLASS
+153 AGWRTPDAV
-160 AIEMH
+160 EMH
-165 ESAFNSG
+165 ESACNSG

-189 QKNFE
+189 QKE
-194 AGGYGASVSND
+194 WGAGYGASVSND

-214 LKALDGDDLKFAV
+214 LVALDKADLKFAV
-227 TLDKATEFDVTANI
+227 TLDELTEFDVTANI
-241 VAGSLSLTATGVEPE
+241 VDGSLSLTATGVEPE

-277 YGQEMR
+277 NGQEMT

-296 MADEMKF
+296 LAGEMKF

-329 DIVKLTD
+329 DIVKLIDKD
-336 NDYKFIAPADNV
+336 NKFIAPADNV

-363 DVTSLNDIVLLNGMT
+363 DVTSLNDIVLLDGMT

-384 GFLVTRI
+384 GLFITRI

>member
-1 MKTRLFSLSLMIML
+1 MKTRLLSLSFMIML

-42 LMEQTGDNVYQ
+42 LMEQTGDNLYQ
-53 WVGNLKDGTLK
+53 WVGNLNDGTLK

-74 YGPTTNNTALTVGTS
+74 YGPTTNNTALTVGTFD
-89 VLQLRSSYDDPDNA
+89 LQLRSSYDDPDNA

-143 TIYAIGSATT
+143 AIYAVGTATT
-153 AGWLASS
+153 AGWVASN

-165 ESAFNSG
+165 ESACNSG
-172 IYNGTLTLSS
+172 IYNGKLTLSS

-189 QKNFE
+189 QKDWG
-194 AGGYGASVSND
+194 AGYGASVSND

-214 LKALDGDDLKFAV
+214 LKENGGADLKFAV
-227 TLDKATEFDVTANI
+227 TLDEATEFDVTANI

-277 YGQEMR
+277 NGQEMT
-283 TLEEGVYTWKGTL
+283 TLEEGVYTWTGTL
-296 MADEMKF
+296 LAGEMKF

-315 ATEAGKVM
+315 ATEDGKVM

-336 NDYKFIAPADNV
+336 NDNKFIAPADNV

-363 DVTSLNDIVLLNGMT
+363 DVTSLSDIVLLNGMT

-384 GFLVTRI
+384 GLFITRI

>member
-27 IGDAMSSGW
+27 IGPATSSGW

-42 LMEQTGDNVYQ
+42 LMEQTGDNLYQ

-74 YGPTTNNTALTVGTS
+74 YGPTTNNTALTVGTFD
-89 VLQLRSSYDDPDNA
+89 LQLRSSNDDPDNA

-143 TIYAIGSATT
+143 AIYAIGSATT
-153 AGWLASS
+153 AGWRTPDAV
-160 AIEMH
+160 EMH

-189 QKNFE
+189 QKAFG
-194 AGGYGASVSND
+194 AGYGASVSND

-214 LKALDGDDLKFAV
+214 LKALDEADLKFAV

-241 VAGSLSLTATGVEPE
+241 VDGSLSLTATGVEPE
-256 VVYPAKLYI
+256 VVYPANLYI

-277 YGQEMR
+277 NAQEMK

-296 MADEMKF
+296 LAGEMKF

-329 DIVKLTD
+329 DIVKLID

-363 DVTSLNDIVLLNGMT
+363 DVPSLNDIVLLNGMI

>member
-1 MKTRLFSLSLMIML
+1 MKTRLFSLSLIML

-42 LMEQTGDNVYQ
+42 LMEQTGDNLYQ
-53 WVGNLKDGTLK
+53 WVGNLNDGTLK

-74 YGPTTNNTALTVGTS
+74 YGPTTDNTALTVGTFD
-89 VLQLRSSYDDPDNA
+89 LQLRSSYDDPDNA

-143 TIYAIGSATT
+143 AIYAIGSATT

-165 ESAFNSG
+165 ESACNSG

-189 QKNFE
+189 QKDWG
-194 AGGYGASVSND
+194 AGYGASVSND

-227 TLDKATEFDVTANI
+227 TLDELTEFDVTANI
-241 VAGSLSLTATGVEPE
+241 VAGSLTLTATGVEPV

-277 YGQEMR
+277 YGQEMT
-283 TLEEGVYTWKGTL
+283 TLEEGVYTWTGKL
-296 MADEMKF
+296 LAAQMKF

-315 ATEAGKVM
+315 ATEADKVM

-329 DIVKLTD
+329 DIVKLID

-363 DVTSLNDIVLLNGMT
+363 DVTSLNDIVLLDGMT

-384 GFLVTRI
+384 GLFITRI

>member
-27 IGDAMSSGW
+27 IGPATSSGW

-53 WVGNLKDGTLK
+53 WVGDLNDGKLK
-64 FLTHKDWVPS
+64 FITHKDFVPS
-74 YGPTTNNTALTVGTS
+74 YGPTTNNTALTVGTFD
-89 VLQLRSSYDDPDNA
+89 LQLRSSYDDPDNA

-129 AELPDKGLSSYYPE
+129 AGLPDKGLSSYYPE
-143 TIYAIGSATT
+143 AIYAIGSATT
-153 AGWLASS
+153 AGWRTPDAV
-160 AIEMH
+160 EMH
-165 ESAFNSG
+165 ESACNSG

-189 QKNFE
+189 QKDFG
-194 AGGYGASVSND
+194 AGYGASVSND

-214 LKALDGDDLKFAV
+214 LKALDKADLKFAV
-227 TLDKATEFDVTANI
+227 TLDELTEFDVTANI

-256 VVYPAKLYI
+256 VVYPANLYI
-265 IGPAVGGWSWDD
+265 IGPAVGGWSWDNN
-277 YGQEMR
+277 GQEMT

-296 MADEMKF
+296 LAGEMKF
-303 FEQPKFEAVAYG
+303 FEQPNFDAVAYG

-329 DIVKLTD
+329 DIVKLID

-363 DVTSLNDIVLLNGMT
+363 DVTSLNDIVLLDGMI

>member
-1 MKTRLFSLSLMIML
+1 MKTRLFSLSLIML

-36 SLDAAP
+36 SLDDAP

-53 WVGNLKDGTLK
+53 WVGNLNDGTLK
-64 FLTHKDWVPS
+64 FLTHKDFVPS

-89 VLQLRSSYDDPDNA
+89 DLQLRSSYDDPDNA

-143 TIYAIGSATT
+143 AIYAIGSATT
-153 AGWLASS
+153 AGWTASN
-160 AIEMH
+160 AVEMH
-165 ESAFNSG
+165 ESACNSG

-189 QKNFE
+189 QKDWG
-194 AGGYGASVSND
+194 AGYGASVSND

-214 LKALDGDDLKFAV
+214 LVALDKADLKFAV
-227 TLDKATEFDVTANI
+227 TFNEATEFDVTANI

-277 YGQEMR
+277 NGLEMT
-283 TLEEGVYTWKGTL
+283 TLEEGVYTWTGKLLAG
-296 MADEMKF
+296 EMKF
-303 FEQPKFEAVAYG
+303 FEQPDFGAVAYG

-336 NDYKFIAPADNV
+336 NDNKFIAPANNV

-363 DVTSLNDIVLLNGMT
+363 DVTSLSDIVLLDGMT

-384 GFLVTRI
+384 GSFVTRI

-404 IYIFKSAQITQKVVI
+404 IYIFRSAQITQKVVI